1 VDPAT
6 NALAFAPHSAQK
18 TASPAKAVPHRWQ
31 YAGTVASS
39 GVSVVG
45 ATEAVAEVAGSVTD
59 TSREISV
66 LAVTPNA
73 VSVSDPQFVQKV
85 VLGSCSAP
93 QLLQWSGIEDSSAA
107 VMAGTVLTST
117 SSSVA
122 IGSVEV
128 LATMGSSTTGV
139 IGVSTD

>member
-6 NALAFAPHSAQK
+6 NASAFAPHSAQK

-45 ATEAVAEVAGSVTD
+45 ATEAVAEVAD
-59 TSREISV
+59 TSSEISV

-85 VLGSCSAP
+85 ALGSCSAP
-93 QLLQWSGIEDSSAA
+93 QLLQWSVIEDSSAA

-128 LATMGSSTTGV
+128 RATMGSSTTGV
-139 IGVSTD
+139 VGVSID